1 MKHAMERQET
11 TLRFSDGALCA
22 QSDDLICRT
31 AVYGPVCTVVWE
43 GEAVRLSPIP
53 ISHQKVLGGDMDWKE
68 IREWIQLT
76 FVIVGGTIA
85 LIAFFQNL
93 RQRKL
98 ENSLKL
104 VALFRE
110 SLRPT
115 DIVHWIE
122 LFRSSS
128 ELSGSPRGKY
138 AIGKGDYRSIGDY
151 FSEGSGDENAIS
163 RMAQNL
169 EIICHELSIGTAD
182 VRIVYYELGQLLT
195 TMHEWLGGIEAGPP
209 GHYLLDQSFP
219 SIERICKKH
228 KKEFAK
234 WPSRVYAYIE

>member
-1 MKHAMERQET
+1 
-11 TLRFSDGALCA
+11 
-22 QSDDLICRT
+22 
-31 AVYGPVCTVVWE
+31 
-43 GEAVRLSPIP
+43 
-53 ISHQKVLGGDMDWKE
+53 MDWKE

-93 RQRKL
+93 KQRKL

-104 VALFRE
+104 VALFRD
-110 SLRPT
+110 SLRPN
-115 DIVHWIE
+115 DITHWID
-122 LFRSSS
+122 LFRSSC
-128 ELSGSPRGKY
+128 ELANCPRGQY
-138 AIGKGDYRSIGDY
+138 AAGNGECRSIGDY

-195 TMHEWLGGIEAGPP
+195 TMHGWLGSIEAGPP
-209 GHYLLDQSFP
+209 SHFLLDQSFP

-228 KKEFAK
+228 EKEFTK

>member
-1 MKHAMERQET
+1 
-11 TLRFSDGALCA
+11 
-22 QSDDLICRT
+22 
-31 AVYGPVCTVVWE
+31 
-43 GEAVRLSPIP
+43 
-53 ISHQKVLGGDMDWKE
+53 MDWKE
-68 IREWIQLT
+68 IREWIQLA
-76 FVIVGGTIA
+76 FVIAGGTIA

-104 VALFRE
+104 VALFKD
-110 SLRPT
+110 SLRSNDIAHWT
-115 DIVHWIE
+115 D

-128 ELSGSPRGKY
+128 ELAGCSLGQY
-138 AIGKGDYRSIGDY
+138 ATGTGDYRSIGDY

-195 TMHEWLGGIEAGPP
+195 TMHDWLGGIKAGPE
-209 GHYLLDQSFP
+209 GHTLLDQSFP
-219 SIERICKKH
+219 SIERVCKKH
-228 KKEFAK
+228 KKDFAK